1 MTQGQIFKR
10 DETLGTEL
18 DSSCDLGSEEFH
30 VFACNDTE
38 EVRLVCVDVHK
49 QHAYIKQHASD
60 KSELHLSLGTGHP
73 ATGPTQERLS
83 QAAKRGEPT
92 YFAGPSSLYEYIYVR
107 GDGSQHLPSGS
118 GVRRF

>member
-38 EVRLVCVDVHK
+38 EVRVVCVDVHK
-49 QHAYIKQHASD
+49 QHAYIKQHGYVVNIDDVILITD
-60 KSELHLSLGTGHP
+60 K
-73 ATGPTQERLS
+73 
-83 QAAKRGEPT
+83 
-92 YFAGPSSLYEYIYVR
+92 
-107 GDGSQHLPSGS
+107 
-118 GVRRF
+118 